1 VADGPT
7 WAFLAFLACGFWLIG
22 IRVWSDRNERGRA
35 TLRQVYTNGFL
46 IFPFRQAV
54 AIGPLWGVA
63 AILMGAGIALP
74 KLVGAWLWVPA
85 LVLFTAGFL
94 LAYRVPPP
102 FRPRWMR
109 EEQEDG
115 RLDLARPDK
124 MDWVLFWIV
133 LPFALLGPVAI
144 VLLIVVYDSVQ
155 P

>member
-1 VADGPT
+1 
-7 WAFLAFLACGFWLIG
+7 
-22 IRVWSDRNERGRA
+22 
-35 TLRQVYTNGFL
+35 
-46 IFPFRQAV
+46 
-54 AIGPLWGVA
+54 LWGVA